1 MMILRA
7 IYKQISE
14 NRPVRLLELKGRQQ
28 GSSTG
33 IAAYCFLRAICQ
45 PNTNALVITEE
56 KGGSAANI
64 FGMYERFL
72 DALPFDLKK
81 QLTRQGQYMK
91 LAKPLNSSIKVEG
104 EKNVTSF
111 TFQIVHLSEA
121 AFFQNLGKTLSMLY
135 QTVPDNPD
143 TFICL
148 ETTANRYG
156 DDFHTE
162 WERASEGKSDFY
174 PLFVP
179 WYCHDEYAS
188 PFAKDD
194 ERKQFERSLSDT
206 DDSPYG
212 NEEQVALIYPE
223 LTMENMKWR
232 RHAIRNRCQ
241 GSVIEFNRQYPCS
254 PEDAFHKSSST
265 IFDLAF
271 LRKARSEYIFEPSPR
286 TTLVG
291 SPSGLQQLDD
301 PEGII
306 QIWYPPEPYA
316 EYVIGSDHAE
326 GLDGRDFSAAIVL
339 QRMPLR
345 MVAKLRGFDGRQVS
359 IDEFTE
365 QLQLLGRY
373 YNSAWIC
380 PENNADG
387 GTVIALLQDKYE
399 YQELVSERD
408 LGVVNSNRLGWRNQS
423 NTRRRGVG
431 MVQEA
436 FHADEIE
443 IPCLQTL
450 NEAMNFVTIN
460 GKPQAIKKGKS
471 RKPGEPET
479 GFYDDL
485 VFSLVGALYAEHSRP
500 APKSKKYLESQFH
513 SQRFREVSFLEKTDH
528 WSKYV

>member
-1 MMILRA
+1 MILRA

-72 DALPFDLKK
+72 EALPFELKK

-91 LAKPLNSSIKVEG
+91 FAKPLNSSIKVEG

-179 WYCHDEYAS
+179 WYYHDEYSAL
-188 PFAKDD
+188 FREDQDK
-194 ERKQFERSLSDT
+194 ETFERTLSDT
-206 DDSPYG
+206 DDSQYG
-212 NEEQVALIYPE
+212 NEEQILLMYPE
-223 LTMENMKWR
+223 LTLENMQWR

-241 GSVIEFNRQYPCS
+241 GSVVEFNRQYPCS

-271 LRKARSEYIFEPSPR
+271 LRKARSEYVFEPSPR

-291 SPSGLQQLDD
+291 SPSGLQLLDD

-306 QIWYPPEPYA
+306 QIWYAPEPYT

-365 QLQLLGRY
+365 QLQMLGRY
-373 YNSAWIC
+373 YNNAWIC

-408 LGVVNSNRLGWRNQS
+408 LGVVTSNRLGWRNQS

-431 MVQEA
+431 MVQES

-443 IPCLQTL
+443 IPCVQTL

-460 GKPQAIKKGKS
+460 GKPQAIKKGKT

-500 APKSKKYLESQFH
+500 TAKSKKYLESQFH
-513 SQRFREVSFLEKTDH
+513 SARFREVNLPEKTDH